1 MASSR
6 NPFEEVEQFFE
17 RLSDQFESVAGDF
30 QWEGPGGLTLD
41 RGSIDV
47 DLIER
52 PEEFV
57 VIAELPGFEKDDV
70 QVYVADET
78 CRIVASA
85 ERETEMEDEHYIRRE
100 RRRRSVS
107 RSVTLPAGVEEGGTD
122 ARLEDGVLTVTL
134 PKVEPSAEER
144 RIEIG

>member
-6 NPFEEVEQFFE
+6 NPFREIEQFFE
-17 RLSDQFESVAGDF
+17 RLSEQFETVAGDF

-41 RGSIDV
+41 TGSITV
-47 DLIER
+47 DLVER

-57 VIAELPGFEKDDV
+57 VMAELPGFEKDDV
-70 QVYVADET
+70 QVYVTDDT
-78 CRIVASA
+78 CRIVAATETAA
-85 ERETEMEDEHYIRRE
+85 ELEDEHYVRRE
-100 RRRRSVS
+100 RRRKSVS
-107 RSVTLPAGVEEGGTD
+107 RSISLPAGVEEDGTD

-134 PKVEPSAEER
+134 PKVEPGAEER